1 VVLALLILGTS
12 MVLAGQALQSP
23 ADGPPGSTPR
33 PGSTSQPGTT
43 PAVGAMPVPSAP
55 ALNPPEQALV
65 TSASID
71 VTGTLPGGLPRDGS
85 HRLRIYINGDLVRE
99 RRLPR
104 RDAFRV
110 DSVPLRQGENA
121 VQAAIVGPGGE
132 SLHSAPVAVSRDD
145 VAPVIRLMEPRDG
158 ATIHSDTQLLRG
170 RSEAGAALEISNRAT
185 SQTWEVIADAD
196 GRFEV
201 ALSLALGRNRIAVHA
216 RDEAGNRSRASI
228 DVVREE
234 GVAAV
239 DLSLSRDTLAMDA
252 LPTALNL
259 TARITDELGAAV
271 DGAEVTFSISPPGQ
285 STTTY
290 RTTSSNGVA
299 VWRAVR
305 VPREGTASGPGFAT
319 VLVALPSGRTLQ
331 GSARFTIRAAASD

>member
-1 VVLALLILGTS
+1 MVLALLILGTS
-12 MVLAGQALQSP
+12 IVLAGQALQSP
-23 ADGPPGSTPR
+23 ADGPLGSTPR
-33 PGSTSQPGTT
+33 PGDNPQPGST
-43 PAVGAMPVPSAP
+43 PAIGAMPVPSAP
-55 ALNPPEQALV
+55 VLNPPEQALV
-65 TSASID
+65 TSAS
-71 VTGTLPGGLPRDGS
+71 VELTGTLPEGLLRDGS
-85 HRLRIYINGDLVRE
+85 HRLRIYVNGELVRE

-104 RDAFRV
+104 RDAFKV

-132 SLHSAPVAVSRDD
+132 SLHSSPVAVTRDD
-145 VAPVIRLMEPRDG
+145 VAPIIRLMEPRDG
-158 ATIHSDTQLLRG
+158 VTVHSDTQLLRG
-170 RSEAGAALEISNRAT
+170 RSEAGAALEITNRAT
-185 SQTWEVIADAD
+185 SQAWEATADDD

-216 RDEAGNRSRASI
+216 RDVAGNRSRASI

-234 GVAAV
+234 GAAAV
-239 DLSLSRDTLAMDA
+239 NLSLSRDTLAMEA

-285 STTTY
+285 STTTF

-305 VPREGTASGPGFAT
+305 VPREGTSSGPGFAT

-331 GSARFTIRAAASD
+331 GSARFTVQAASD